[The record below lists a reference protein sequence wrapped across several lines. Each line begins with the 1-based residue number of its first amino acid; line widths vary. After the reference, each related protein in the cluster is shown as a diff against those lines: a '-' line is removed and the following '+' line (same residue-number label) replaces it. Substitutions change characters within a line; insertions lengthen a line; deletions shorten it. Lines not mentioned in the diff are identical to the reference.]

1 MKVKSID
8 NLIGVVLGVPM
19 ADIKKVEK
27 YEPKAMCLC
36 DEDGDEI
43 YRVFISD
50 DPANLGIINKNGAV
64 FQNVQDE
71 KAIVWLVAVYDDPTN
86 KEAEILDMY
95 GKELYNIKTIESQIK
110 AAVTRTNTMVDGI
123 SGDFTD
129 FSDVDS
135 APAVTEQAQG

>member
-19 ADIKKVEK
+19 VDIKKVEK

-43 YRVFISD
+43 YRIFISD
-50 DPANLGIINKNGAV
+50 DPANLGSINRNGAI

-110 AAVTRTNTMVDGI
+110 AAVTRTNDMVDGI
-123 SGDFTD
+123 SGGFIDL
-129 FSDVDS
+129 SGVNS
-135 APAVTEQAQG
+135 APAATEQAQG